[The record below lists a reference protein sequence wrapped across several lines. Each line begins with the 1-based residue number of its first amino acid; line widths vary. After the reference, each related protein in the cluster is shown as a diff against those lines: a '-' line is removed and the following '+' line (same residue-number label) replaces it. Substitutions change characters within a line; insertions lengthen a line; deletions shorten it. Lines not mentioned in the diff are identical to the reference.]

1 MPRLQRK
8 SFARP
13 DRVRALGTGHIETV
27 DLDEA
32 VVGRVT
38 LPPGWRW
45 ATDVQPVVG
54 TSSCEVRH
62 VSFAIS
68 GRLHVLMD
76 DGTEMDIDAGDVHEI
91 PPGHDAWVVGD
102 EPYLAVEWANSGRYG
117 EAPDA
122 SGERV
127 LATILFTD
135 IVDSTAVLG
144 RVGDAAWRTLIVEH
158 NARLRRQL
166 DAHRG
171 REVTTTGD
179 GILAI
184 FDSPAR
190 AVRCAAAIDPAVEDL
205 GLRVR
210 AGAHTGEVEIVAGSP
225 RGFAVHAAARI
236 AALAG
241 AGEVLVS
248 ATTRDLLEGSDLA
261 FDDRGDHEL
270 KGIGGSRRV
279 FALIRPLSPVRPA

>member
-13 DRVRALGTGHIETV
+13 DRVRPLGSGRLEAV
-27 DLDEA
+27 DLDET

-54 TSSCEVRH
+54 TTSCEVRH

-68 GRLHVLMD
+68 GRLHVVMD
-76 DGTEMDIDAGDVHEI
+76 DGTEMDIDGGDVHEI

-102 EPYLAVEWANSGRYG
+102 EPYVAIEWANSARYG
-117 EAPDA
+117 ESPDDA
-122 SGERV
+122 GERI
-127 LATILFTD
+127 LATILLTD
-135 IVDSTAVLG
+135 LVDSTAHLG

-166 DAHRG
+166 DIHRG

-179 GILAI
+179 GFLAI

-190 AVRCAAAIDPAVEDL
+190 AVRCAAAMGPAVDDL

-210 AGAHTGEVEIVAGSP
+210 AGAHTGEVGIVAGSP
-225 RGFAVHAAARI
+225 RGLAVHAAARI

-241 AGEVLVS
+241 PGEVLVS
-248 ATTRDLLEGSDLA
+248 ATTRDLLEGSDLE
-261 FDDRGDHEL
+261 FEDRGLHEL
-270 KGIGGSRRV
+270 KGIAGARRV
-279 FALIRPLSPVRPA
+279 FALVRAG

>member
-13 DRVRALGTGHIETV
+13 DRVRPLGSGRLEAV
-27 DLDEA
+27 DLDET
-32 VVGRVT
+32 VVGRVM
-38 LPPGWRW
+38 LPAGWRW

-54 TSSCEVRH
+54 TASCEVRH

-68 GRLHVLMD
+68 GRLHVVMD
-76 DGTEMDIDAGDVHEI
+76 DGTEMDIDGGDVHEI

-102 EPYLAVEWANSGRYG
+102 EPYVAIEWANSARYG
-117 EAPDA
+117 ESPDDA
-122 SGERV
+122 GDRI
-127 LATILFTD
+127 LATILLTD
-135 IVDSTAVLG
+135 LVDSTAFLG
-144 RVGDAAWRTLIVEH
+144 RVGDAAWRTLIIEH

-166 DAHRG
+166 DIHRG

-179 GILAI
+179 GFLAI

-190 AVRCAAAIDPAVEDL
+190 AVRCADAMGPAVEDL

-210 AGAHTGEVEIVAGSP
+210 AGAHTGEVSIVAGSP
-225 RGFAVHAAARI
+225 RGLAVHAAARI

-241 AGEVLVS
+241 PGEVLVS
-248 ATTRDLLEGSDLA
+248 ATTRDLLEGSGLE
-261 FDDRGDHEL
+261 FDDRGEHEL
-270 KGIGGSRRV
+270 KGIAGARRI
-279 FALIRPLSPVRPA
+279 FALVRAG

>member
-8 SFARP
+8 SFGRP
-13 DRVRALGTGHIETV
+13 DRVRPLGSGRLEAV
-27 DLDEA
+27 DLDET

-54 TSSCEVRH
+54 TTSCEVRH

-68 GRLHVLMD
+68 GRLHVVMD
-76 DGTEMDIDAGDVHEI
+76 DGTEMDIDGGDVHEI

-102 EPYLAVEWANSGRYG
+102 EPYVAIEWANSARYG
-117 EAPDA
+117 ESPDDA
-122 SGERV
+122 GERI
-127 LATILFTD
+127 LATILLTD
-135 IVDSTAVLG
+135 LVDSTAHLG

-166 DAHRG
+166 DIHRG
-171 REVTTTGD
+171 REVTNTGD
-179 GILAI
+179 GFLAI

-190 AVRCAAAIDPAVEDL
+190 AVRCAAAMGPAVEDL

-210 AGAHTGEVEIVAGSP
+210 AGAHTGEVAIVAGSP
-225 RGFAVHAAARI
+225 RGLAVHAAARI

-241 AGEVLVS
+241 PGEVLVS
-248 ATTRDLLEGSDLA
+248 ATTRDLLEGSDLE
-261 FDDRGDHEL
+261 FEDRGLHEL
-270 KGIGGSRRV
+270 KGIAGPRRV
-279 FALIRPLSPVRPA
+279 FALVRAG

>member
-1 MPRLQRK
+1 MPSMPRLQRK

-13 DRVRALGTGHIETV
+13 DRLRSLGSGHLEAV
-27 DLDEA
+27 DLDET

-38 LPPGWRW
+38 LPAGWRW

-68 GRLHVLMD
+68 GRLHVVMD
-76 DGTEMDIDAGDVHEI
+76 DGTEMDIDGGDVHEI

-102 EPYLAVEWANSGRYG
+102 EPYVAIEWANSARYG
-117 EAPDA
+117 ESPDDA
-122 SGERV
+122 GERI
-127 LATILFTD
+127 LATILLTD
-135 IVDSTAVLG
+135 LVDSTAHLG
-144 RVGDAAWRTLIVEH
+144 RIGDAAWRTLIVEH

-166 DAHRG
+166 DIHRG

-179 GILAI
+179 GFLAI

-190 AVRCAAAIDPAVEDL
+190 AVRCAAAMGPAVDDL

-210 AGAHTGEVEIVAGSP
+210 AGAHTGEVGIVAGSP
-225 RGFAVHAAARI
+225 RGLAVHAAARI

-241 AGEVLVS
+241 PGEVLVS
-248 ATTRDLLEGSDLA
+248 ATTRDLLEGSDLE
-261 FDDRGDHEL
+261 FEDRGLHEL
-270 KGIGGSRRV
+270 KGIAGARRV
-279 FALIRPLSPVRPA
+279 FALVRAG

>member
-1 MPRLQRK
+1 MRSMPRLQRK
-8 SFARP
+8 SFGRP
-13 DRVRALGTGHIETV
+13 DRVRPLGSGRLEAV
-27 DLDEA
+27 DLDET

-54 TSSCEVRH
+54 TTSCEVRH

-68 GRLHVLMD
+68 GRLHVVMD
-76 DGTEMDIDAGDVHEI
+76 DGTEMDIDGGDVHEI

-102 EPYLAVEWANSGRYG
+102 EPYVAIEWANSARYG
-117 EAPDA
+117 ESPDDA
-122 SGERV
+122 GERI
-127 LATILFTD
+127 LATILLTD
-135 IVDSTAVLG
+135 LVDSTAHLG

-166 DAHRG
+166 DIHRG

-179 GILAI
+179 GFLAI

-190 AVRCAAAIDPAVEDL
+190 AVRCAAAMGPAVDDL

-210 AGAHTGEVEIVAGSP
+210 AGAHTGEVGIVAGSP
-225 RGFAVHAAARI
+225 RGLAVHAAARI

-241 AGEVLVS
+241 PGEVLVS
-248 ATTRDLLEGSDLA
+248 ATTRDLLEGSDLE
-261 FDDRGDHEL
+261 FEDRGLHEL
-270 KGIGGSRRV
+270 KGIAGARRV
-279 FALIRPLSPVRPA
+279 FALVRAG

>member
-13 DRVRALGTGHIETV
+13 DRVRALGRGQIETV

-32 VVGRVT
+32 VVGRVS

-45 ATDVQPVVG
+45 ASDVQPVVG
-54 TSSCEVRH
+54 TASCEVRH

-68 GRLHVLMD
+68 GRLHVVMD

-91 PPGHDAWVVGD
+91 PPGHDAWVDGD
-102 EPYLAVEWANSGRYG
+102 VPYVAIEWANSGRYG

-122 SGERV
+122 SGDRV

-158 NARLRRQL
+158 NERLRRQL
-166 DAHRG
+166 DVHRG

-179 GILAI
+179 GFLAI

-190 AVRCAAAIDPAVEDL
+190 AVRCAAAMDPAVEDL

-210 AGAHTGEVEIVAGSP
+210 AGAHTGEVGIVAGSP
-225 RGFAVHAAARI
+225 RGMAVHAAARI

-248 ATTRDLLEGSDLA
+248 ATTRDLLEGSDLT
-261 FDDRGDHEL
+261 FEDRGDHEL
-270 KGIGGSRRV
+270 KGIPGPRRL
-279 FALIRPLSPVRPA
+279 FALVRQG